1 MKSIS
6 RQNGAHHQVD
16 TVKSMSI
23 CSICRMRQANKKSW
37 KRPKIDVNHRMTNAR
52 IEEIDI
58 YRQKTVSYA

>member
-16 TVKSMSI
+16 TVKLISI

-37 KRPKIDVNHRMTNAR
+37 KRPKIDVNHR

-58 YRQKTVSYA
+58 YRQKNRF